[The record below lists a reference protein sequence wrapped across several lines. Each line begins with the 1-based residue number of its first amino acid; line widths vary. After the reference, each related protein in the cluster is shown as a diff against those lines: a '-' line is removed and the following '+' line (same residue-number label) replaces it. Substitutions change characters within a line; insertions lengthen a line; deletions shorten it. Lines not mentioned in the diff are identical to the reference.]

1 MSRPFGAIRARGL
14 YTATQHWADFAP
26 QRLGG
31 RGDGVARRS
40 LELILARS
48 LSENLAVP
56 CFVVNDAGAIVWFNE
71 SAERLIGRMAPDT
84 PELSPA
90 ELIEMLDVRAP
101 DEQPADAEKL
111 PFIVA
116 LTEAAPVT
124 GSYCV
129 SGSDGTEWIDAA
141 ALPLLGPDGG
151 VLGVL
156 FACYPG
162 KRRS

>member
-1 MSRPFGAIRARGL
+1 M
-14 YTATQHWADFAP
+14 
-26 QRLGG
+26 
-31 RGDGVARRS
+31 ARRS

-90 ELIEMLDVRAP
+90 ELVEMLEVRDP
-101 DEQPADAEKL
+101 DEKPADVKKL
-111 PFIVA
+111 PYMVA
-116 LTEAAPVT
+116 LREAAPAT
-124 GSYCV
+124 GSYRV
-129 SGSDGTEWIDAA
+129 SGSEGTEWIDAA
-141 ALPLLGPDGG
+141 ALPLLGPDAG

-162 KRRS
+162 KGRS